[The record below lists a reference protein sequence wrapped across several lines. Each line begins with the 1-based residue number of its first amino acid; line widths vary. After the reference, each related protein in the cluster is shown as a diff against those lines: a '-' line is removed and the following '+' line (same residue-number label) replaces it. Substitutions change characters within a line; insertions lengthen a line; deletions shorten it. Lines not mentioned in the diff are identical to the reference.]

1 MCRLTHTHT
10 IALSLYFSS
19 PLLIPLAGL
28 PCLDHPQCLSR
39 LWLGE
44 AKVKWQA
51 AGFVVAP
58 LAAQRAWRKWNNM
71 HFESRTRLGYC
82 CQKFI
87 FTLIVTHFG
96 KHSNFLLL
104 FFLVAKLCPSLST
117 VPWSYG
123 PQGSSVHEISLA
135 RLLTWVAASFSRG
148 SFQPRDWTCVSCIG
162 RWILYH
168 WAMREVRYG
177 KRSKHPCRLLSCT
190 KCPGMSII
198 TMKSKLNI
206 IFCWN
211 RSQVSHAV
219 SPCSRLETYT
229 SIRRGYPLKP

>member
-168 WAMREVRYG
+168 WATRETQYYNFFIHSSVKSNGHAGCSHVLGTLSQAAMNMRVQ
-177 KRSKHPCRLLSCT
+177 
-190 KCPGMSII
+190 MA
-198 TMKSKLNI
+198 
-206 IFCWN
+206 F
-211 RSQVSHAV
+211 QVIV
-219 SPCSRLETYT
+219 VIYF
-229 SIRRGYPLKP
+229 G